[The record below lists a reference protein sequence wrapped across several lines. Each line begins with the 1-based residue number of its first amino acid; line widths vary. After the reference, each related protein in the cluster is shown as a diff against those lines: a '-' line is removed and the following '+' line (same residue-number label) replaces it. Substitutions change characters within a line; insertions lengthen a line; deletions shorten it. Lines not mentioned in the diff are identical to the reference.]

1 MPALTDIRER
11 SRADLKAR
19 LHGDPRFGVAK
30 ECKDLMSRLIEIM
43 GSDDYCLWLSHQ
55 SPPLDTLP
63 AIEIRAALAAR
74 VVEEER

>member
-43 GSDDYCLWLSHQ
+43 GSDDYCLWLSRQ
-55 SPPLDTLP
+55 SPALDTLP
-63 AIEIRAALAAR
+63 AVEVRAVL
-74 VVEEER
+74 VWKCGEEER

>member
-11 SRADLKAR
+11 SRADLKAK

-30 ECKDLMSRLIEIM
+30 ECKDLMNELMDKM
-43 GSDDYCLWLSHQ
+43 GVEAYCRWLARQ

-74 VVEEER
+74 VEEEIR